1 MDIRQLRYFAA
12 VAETGHMTRAAERL
26 GLQQPPLSQQIKA
39 IEAQVGVPLFVR
51 HPKGMSLTDAG
62 RQFQVEAQRM
72 LQAFDAMEQRL
83 PRIASGVEGIL
94 HVGFTSS
101 AAAHAFTPQT
111 LRACRSEYPGI
122 ELVLNE
128 NNAAGITEA
137 VASSRL
143 ECGFI
148 RAVVSRPPGLVFET
162 LLKESAVVAMPL
174 DHQLAAGTSASRG
187 VSLAQLDRQNMILVR
202 RTGAP
207 GLYANLLHLCAK
219 AGVRPNVV
227 AEVDRMMTN
236 INLVAAGAGLS
247 VVPQSVQGTH
257 AQAVVY
263 RPLARGVKLDAP
275 LTLVYRKNDCGGAT
289 GNFIALVH
297 RLAKARK
304 ASA

>member
-12 VAETGHMTRAAERL
+12 VAETGHLTRAAERL

-39 IEAQVGVPLFVR
+39 IEAKVGVPLFVR

-72 LQAFDAMEQRL
+72 LRAFDAMEQRL
-83 PRIASGVEGIL
+83 LRIASGVEGIL

-122 ELVLNE
+122 ELVLDE
-128 NNAAGITEA
+128 NHAAGLTEA

-162 LLKESAVVAMPL
+162 LLKEPAVVALPL
-174 DHQLAAGTSASRG
+174 DHPLAANSSAARG
-187 VSLAQLDRQNMILVR
+187 VSLAQLDGQNMILVR

-275 LTLVYRKNDCGGAT
+275 LTLVYRKNDCSGAI

>member
-12 VAETGHMTRAAERL
+12 VADTGHMTRAAERL

-51 HPKGMSLTDAG
+51 HPKGMWLTDAG

-83 PRIASGVEGIL
+83 ARIASGVEGIL

-137 VASSRL
+137 VAASRL
-143 ECGFI
+143 QCGFI

-162 LLKESAVVAMPL
+162 LLKEPAVVAMPL
-174 DHQLAAGTSASRG
+174 DHPLADRSSSRG
-187 VSLAQLDRQNMILVR
+187 VSLAQLHEQNMILVR
-202 RTGAP
+202 RSGAP

-275 LTLVYRKNDCGGAT
+275 LTLVYRKNDCDGAT

-297 RLAKARK
+297 RLAKTRQK